1 MISLKKARK
10 RKYTQND
17 LHFMASMSEA
27 ILAKTPTASRKI
39 IYVVV
44 FAVAFLIGWST
55 FAQIDEIARGQGKII
70 PSGKNQIVQNLEGG
84 IVEEILVHQGQ
95 KVKKGEVILK
105 INNKNFTSSYGE
117 SQVKKAELTMKIER
131 LRYEAEAEDFS
142 TFDFNRSDP
151 LLSKFYDV
159 EFELFK
165 ANNAKLKET
174 IGILEEQLKQKES
187 ILVELQNQIV
197 KSRESYNLAL
207 KEINI
212 MAPLNKKGLVSD
224 IQILN
229 QERILS
235 QAKADLKAAELSI
248 PRVQSTIDEMKK
260 KINEAEI
267 AFLNQAKK
275 ELAQATGE
283 LARLREA
290 QTGLAD
296 KVDRTKVIAPT
307 DGIVS
312 KLMVNTIGGV
322 IKPSMDIAEI
332 VPLDD
337 KLIAEV
343 KVKPSDVA
351 FIREGLD
358 AMVKVTAYD
367 FSIYGGLK
375 GKVTQISAD
384 TENNEK
390 TGESYYLVRIETNK
404 NYLGNDKKPLYIKV
418 GMIVSADIITGKK
431 SVLDYL
437 LKPILKAKQNALTER

>member
-1 MISLKKARK
+1 
-10 RKYTQND
+10 
-17 LHFMASMSEA
+17 
-27 ILAKTPTASRKI
+27 
-39 IYVVV
+39 
-44 FAVAFLIGWST
+44 
-55 FAQIDEIARGQGKII
+55 
-70 PSGKNQIVQNLEGG
+70 
-84 IVEEILVHQGQ
+84 
-95 KVKKGEVILK
+95 
-105 INNKNFTSSYGE
+105 
-117 SQVKKAELTMKIER
+117 MKIER
-131 LRYEAEAEDFS
+131 LRHEAEAEDFS

-307 DGIVS
+307 DGVVS

-390 TGESYYLVRIETNK
+390 TGESYYLVRVETNK
-404 NYLGNDKKPLYIKV
+404 NYLGNEKKPLYIKV

>member
-1 MISLKKARK
+1 MVNLDKAKK
-10 RKYTQND
+10 RKYSKND
-17 LHFMASMSEA
+17 LRFMASMSEA

-44 FAVAFLIGWST
+44 IAAAFLIGWSAFT
-55 FAQIDEIARGQGKII
+55 QIDEIARGQGKII

-95 KVKKGEVILK
+95 TVKKGEIILK

-117 SQVKKAELTMKIER
+117 SQIKEAELSMKKARLT
-131 LRYEAEAEDFS
+131 YEAEAEDFS
-142 TFDFNRSDP
+142 QYDFNRSDK
-151 LLSKFYDV
+151 LLAKFYDV
-159 EFELFK
+159 EFDLFK
-165 ANNAKLKET
+165 ANNAKLRES
-174 IGILEEQLKQKES
+174 IGILQEQLKQKES
-187 ILVELQNQIV
+187 ELVELHNQIA
-197 KSRESYNLAL
+197 KSKEAYALAQ
-207 KEINI
+207 KEISI
-212 MAPLNKKGLVSD
+212 IAPLNKKGLVSD
-224 IQILN
+224 IEMLN
-229 QERILS
+229 QQKALN
-235 QAKADLKAAELSI
+235 QAKADLKGAELSL
-248 PRVQSTIDEMKK
+248 PRVQSTIDEAKQ
-260 KINEAEI
+260 KISETELG
-267 AFLNQAKK
+267 FLNQAKK
-275 ELAQATGE
+275 ELTEVTGD
-283 LARLREA
+283 LARLKET
-290 QTGLAD
+290 QTNLVD
-296 KVDRTKVIAPT
+296 KVDRTNVVAPT
-307 DGIVS
+307 DGVVS

-351 FIREGLD
+351 FIRDGLD

-390 TGESYYLVRIETNK
+390 TGESYYLVRIETEK
-404 NYLGNDKKPLYIKV
+404 NHLGNDKKPLYIKV
-418 GMIVSADIITGKK
+418 GMIVSADIITSKK
-431 SVLDYL
+431 SILDYL

>member
-1 MISLKKARK
+1 MVNLDKAKK
-10 RKYTQND
+10 RKYSKND
-17 LHFMASMSEA
+17 LRFMASMSEA

-44 FAVAFLIGWST
+44 IAAAFLIGWSAFT
-55 FAQIDEIARGQGKII
+55 QIDEIARGQGKII

-95 KVKKGEVILK
+95 TVKKGEIILK

-117 SQVKKAELTMKIER
+117 SQIKEAELSMKKARLT
-131 LRYEAEAEDFS
+131 YEAEAEDFS
-142 TFDFNRSDP
+142 EYDFNRSDK

-159 EFELFK
+159 EFEFFK
-165 ANNAKLKET
+165 ANNAKLRES
-174 IGILEEQLKQKES
+174 IGILQEQLKQKES
-187 ILVELQNQIV
+187 ELVELHNQIA
-197 KSRESYNLAL
+197 KSKEAYALAQ
-207 KEINI
+207 KEI
-212 MAPLNKKGLVSD
+212 SD
-224 IQILN
+224 IEMLN
-229 QERILS
+229 QQKALN
-235 QAKADLKAAELSI
+235 QAKADLRAAELSL
-248 PRVQSTIDEMKK
+248 PRVQSTIDEAKQ
-260 KINEAEI
+260 KISETELG
-267 AFLNQAKK
+267 FLNQAKK
-275 ELAQATGE
+275 ELTEVTGD
-283 LARLREA
+283 LARLKET
-290 QTGLAD
+290 QTNLVD
-296 KVDRTKVIAPT
+296 KVDRTNVVAPT
-307 DGIVS
+307 DGVVS

-351 FIREGLD
+351 FIRDGLD

-390 TGESYYLVRIETNK
+390 TGESYYLVRIETEK
-404 NYLGNDKKPLYIKV
+404 NHLGNDKKPLYIKV

-431 SVLDYL
+431 SILDYL